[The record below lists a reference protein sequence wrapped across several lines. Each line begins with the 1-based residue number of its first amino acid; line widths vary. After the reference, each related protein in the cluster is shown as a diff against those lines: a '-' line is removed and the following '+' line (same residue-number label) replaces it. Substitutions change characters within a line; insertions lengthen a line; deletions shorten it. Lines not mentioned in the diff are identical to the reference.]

1 MRVQELFSLEGKVA
15 LVTGGSRG
23 LGLEIAVGLGEA
35 GARVAIT
42 ARRDAWLAPA
52 AKSLAERGIDAEALI
67 CDVSQLDQVTRAVA
81 AVTGRFGGIDVLV
94 NNAGISWG
102 APAEQMPLDRWQ
114 QVLAT
119 NVTGTFMMSQAV
131 FPAMAERKS
140 GAIINIASVAGL
152 AAPPPGVMDAV
163 GYTASK
169 GAIIAMTRELAVK
182 WADHGIRVNA
192 VAPGFFPTR
201 MSEGVL
207 ERATQRIE
215 QAVPMRRVGRDNELK
230 GVVVFLASAAA
241 SYVTGHVL
249 VVDGGMLAM

>member
-23 LGLEIAVGLGEA
+23 LGLEMAVGLGEA

-52 AKSLAERGIDAEALI
+52 ATLLAERGIDAAALI
-67 CDVSQLDQVTRAVA
+67 CDVAQHDQVTQTVA
-81 AVTGRFGGIDVLV
+81 AVTDRFGAIDVLI

-102 APAEQMPLDRWQ
+102 APAEHMPLDRWQ
-114 QVLAT
+114 QVMAT
-119 NVTGTFMMSQAV
+119 NVTGAFMMAQAV
-131 FPAMAERKS
+131 FPGMAERKS
-140 GAIINIASVAGL
+140 GVIINIASVAGL

-182 WADHGIRVNA
+182 WAEHGIRVNA

-201 MSEGVL
+201 MSGGVI
-207 ERATQRIE
+207 ERAAGRIE
-215 QAVPMRRVGRDNELK
+215 DAVPMRRVGRDDELK
-230 GVVVFLASAAA
+230 GAIVFLASAAA

-249 VVDGGMLAM
+249 VVDGGMLAT